1 MIFNVQYY
9 RCLYKNKLSVFFL
22 FVVLLVHSHI
32 IFSDRSTMKNNF
44 IHTYV
49 SVDCV
54 VFGFDDDQLNI
65 LLVQRNADKKT
76 QKDLKLPGSLIYNEE
91 DVDDAANRVLF
102 ELTGI
107 KRMSLKQ
114 FRCFA
119 SPDRAQNSDDVKWL
133 DVAYKPNINRLI
145 TVAYLSLCKVDRKL
159 NNISKYKLTEW
170 CPISKLPKMPFDHNQ
185 IVKES
190 LIEIRQ
196 WIEFDPAIV
205 FELLPQKFTIS
216 QLHKLYEA
224 IYNKNIDIRNFHKKV
239 AAMPYVVAME
249 EKQKDVSHR
258 AARYYKFDKKEYN
271 KRRTSI

>member
-1 MIFNVQYY
+1 
-9 RCLYKNKLSVFFL
+9 
-22 FVVLLVHSHI
+22 
-32 IFSDRSTMKNNF
+32 MKTSF

-54 VFGFDDDQLNI
+54 VFGFEDDKLNI
-65 LLVQRNADKKT
+65 LLVQRNVDRKGL
-76 QKDLKLPGSLIYNEE
+76 KDLKLPGSLIYNEE
-91 DVDDAANRVLF
+91 DVDDAAHRVLF

-107 KRMSLKQ
+107 RRMSLKQ

-119 SPDRAQNSDDVKWL
+119 SPDRANDPGDVKWL
-133 DVAYKPNINRLI
+133 DVAYQPNINRLI

-159 NNISKYKLTEW
+159 NNISKYKQTEW
-170 CPISKLPKMPFDHNQ
+170 CPIDDVPQLPFDHNQ

-190 LIEIRQ
+190 LIEIRR
-196 WIEFDPAIV
+196 WIEHSPSIV

-224 IYNKNIDIRNFHKKV
+224 IYNKSIDIRNFHKKV
-239 AAMPYVVAME
+239 AAMSYVIALE

-258 AARYYKFDKKEYN
+258 AARYYKFDKKAYN
-271 KRRTSI
+271 KLKTSI

>member
-1 MIFNVQYY
+1 M
-9 RCLYKNKLSVFFL
+9 R
-22 FVVLLVHSHI
+22 
-32 IFSDRSTMKNNF
+32 TNF
-44 IHTYV
+44 IYTYV

-65 LLVQRNADKKT
+65 LLVQRDVDKKGA
-76 QKDLKLPGSLIYNEE
+76 KELKLPGSLIYNEE

-107 KRMSLKQ
+107 KRMALKQ

-119 SPDRAQNSDDVKWL
+119 SPNRANDPNDMKWL
-133 DVAYKPNINRLI
+133 DMAYKPNINRLI

-159 NNISKYKLTEW
+159 NNVSKYKQTEW
-170 CPISKLPKMPFDHNQ
+170 CPIDRLPQMPFDHNQ

-190 LIEIRQ
+190 LTEIRT
-196 WIEFDPAIV
+196 WIEHNPAIV

-224 IYNKNIDIRNFHKKV
+224 IHNKKIDIRNFHKKV
-239 AAMPYVVAME
+239 AAMPYVLPLD

-258 AARYYKFDKKEYN
+258 AARYFKFDKKSYN
-271 KRRTSI
+271 KLKTSI

>member
-1 MIFNVQYY
+1 M
-9 RCLYKNKLSVFFL
+9 R
-22 FVVLLVHSHI
+22 
-32 IFSDRSTMKNNF
+32 TNF

-65 LLVQRNADKKT
+65 LLVQRDVDKKGA
-76 QKDLKLPGSLIYNEE
+76 KDLKLPGSLIYNEE

-107 KRMSLKQ
+107 KRMTLKQ

-119 SPDRAQNSDDVKWL
+119 SPNRANDPDDMKWL
-133 DVAYKPNINRLI
+133 DMAYQSNINRLI

-159 NNISKYKLTEW
+159 NNVSKYKQTEW
-170 CPISKLPKMPFDHNQ
+170 CPIDRLPQMPFDHNQ

-190 LIEIRQ
+190 LIEIRT
-196 WIEFDPAIV
+196 WIEHNPAIV

-216 QLHKLYEA
+216 QLHRLYEA
-224 IYNKNIDIRNFHKKV
+224 IYNKKIDIRNFHKKV
-239 AAMPYVVAME
+239 AAMTYVLPLD

-258 AARYYKFDKKEYN
+258 AARYFKFDKKAYN
-271 KRRTSI
+271 RLKTSI

>member
-1 MIFNVQYY
+1 M
-9 RCLYKNKLSVFFL
+9 R
-22 FVVLLVHSHI
+22 
-32 IFSDRSTMKNNF
+32 TNF
-44 IHTYV
+44 IYTYV

-65 LLVQRNADKKT
+65 LLVQRDVDKKGA
-76 QKDLKLPGSLIYNEE
+76 KELKLPGSLIYNEE

-107 KRMSLKQ
+107 KRMALKQ

-119 SPDRAQNSDDVKWL
+119 SPNRANDPNDMKWL
-133 DVAYKPNINRLI
+133 DMAYKPNINRLI

-159 NNISKYKLTEW
+159 NNVSKYKQTEW
-170 CPISKLPKMPFDHNQ
+170 CPIDRLPQMPFDHNQ

-190 LIEIRQ
+190 LTEIRK
-196 WIEFDPAIV
+196 WIEHNPAIV

-224 IYNKNIDIRNFHKKV
+224 IHNKKIDIRNFHKKV
-239 AAMPYVVAME
+239 AAMPYVLPLD

-258 AARYYKFDKKEYN
+258 AARYFKFDKKSYN
-271 KRRTSI
+271 KLKTSI

>member
-1 MIFNVQYY
+1 
-9 RCLYKNKLSVFFL
+9 
-22 FVVLLVHSHI
+22 
-32 IFSDRSTMKNNF
+32 MKANF

-54 VFGFDDDQLNI
+54 VFGFDEGQLNI
-65 LLVQRNADKKT
+65 LLVQRNVDKKGA
-76 QKDLKLPGSLIYNEE
+76 KDLKLPGSLIYNEE

-107 KRMSLKQ
+107 KRMTLKQ

-119 SPDRAQNSDDVKWL
+119 SPNRANDPDDMKWL
-133 DVAYKPNINRLI
+133 DMAYKPNINRLI
-145 TVAYLSLCKVDRKL
+145 TVAYLALCKVDRKL
-159 NNISKYKLTEW
+159 NNVSKYKLTEW
-170 CPISKLPKMPFDHNQ
+170 CPVNKLPQMPFDHNQ

-190 LIEIRQ
+190 LTEIRT
-196 WIEFDPAIV
+196 WIELNPAIV

-224 IYNKNIDIRNFHKKV
+224 IYNKQIDIRNFHKKV
-239 AAMPYVVAME
+239 AAMSYVLPLE

-258 AARYYKFDKKEYN
+258 AARYFKFDKKAYN
-271 KRRTSI
+271 KLKTSI

>member
-1 MIFNVQYY
+1 M
-9 RCLYKNKLSVFFL
+9 R
-22 FVVLLVHSHI
+22 
-32 IFSDRSTMKNNF
+32 TNF

-65 LLVQRNADKKT
+65 LLVQRDGDKKGA
-76 QKDLKLPGSLIYNEE
+76 KDLKLPGSLIYDEE

-107 KRMSLKQ
+107 KRMTLKQ

-119 SPDRAQNSDDVKWL
+119 SPNRANDPDDMKWL
-133 DVAYKPNINRLI
+133 DMAYKPNINRLI

-159 NNISKYKLTEW
+159 NNVSKYKQTEW
-170 CPISKLPKMPFDHNQ
+170 CPIDRLPQMPFDHNQ
-185 IVKES
+185 VVKES
-190 LIEIRQ
+190 LTEIRT
-196 WIEFDPAIV
+196 WIEHNPAIV

-224 IYNKNIDIRNFHKKV
+224 IYNKKIDIRNFHKKV
-239 AAMPYVVAME
+239 AAMSYVLPLD

-258 AARYYKFDKKEYN
+258 AARYFKFDKKSYN
-271 KRRTSI
+271 RLKTSI